1 MIEVRDLVKSYG
13 GKRVL
18 DGLTFTAAPGRVTA
32 FLGPNGA
39 GKSTTLRMVL
49 GLGTPD
55 AGSAL
60 VRGVPYAEL
69 RDPLRTVGALLDAS
83 ACHPARSPRAHLA
96 WLARTHR
103 LPSARVSQVLDLVGL
118 GPAARRPVKGFSLGM
133 RQRLGIAVALLGDP
147 EVLLLDEPMNGLDPE
162 GIQWLRGLLR
172 ALADEGRTVLVSSHL
187 MHEMAVTADHVLVI
201 GRGRVLADGGIDT
214 LVDAAPTGVRLVS
227 PRLGPLSAA
236 LREEGADVTYDDAPE
251 TATVTGIASARI
263 GDIAARHGWSV
274 HELTPLRPSL
284 EEAYLRLTA
293 DAAEYRA
300 AAPDPGQSGQSGQS
314 GRSSQHADGRMEAP
328 AHA

>member
-1 MIEVRDLVKSYG
+1 MIEVSGLMKSYG
-13 GKRVL
+13 GRRVL
-18 DGLTFTAAPGRVTA
+18 DGLSFTAAPGRVTA

-55 AGSAL
+55 AGHAL
-60 VRGVPYAEL
+60 VGGVRYAEL

-83 ACHPARSPRAHLA
+83 ACHPARSPRAHLS

-103 LPSARVSQVLDLVGL
+103 IPRARVEEVLDLVGL
-118 GPAARRPVKGFSLGM
+118 GPAARRPVRGFSLGM

-147 EVLLLDEPMNGLDPE
+147 GTLILDEPMNGLDPE

-172 ALADEGRTVLVSSHL
+172 ALADDGRTVLVSSHL
-187 MHEMAVTADHVLVI
+187 MREMAATADHVLVI
-201 GRGRVLADGGIDT
+201 GRGRVLADGSLASLLETD
-214 LVDAAPTGVRLVS
+214 LPPVRLVS
-227 PRLGPLSAA
+227 PRLDELAGA
-236 LREEGADVTYDDAPE
+236 LREAGAEVTYDAPS
-251 TATVTGIASARI
+251 TGRATVTGLAGARI
-263 GDIAARHGWSV
+263 GDIAARNAWSV

-284 EEAYLRLTA
+284 EETYMRLTA
-293 DAAEYRA
+293 EAVEYRSTPPTVPTPRKA
-300 AAPDPGQSGQSGQS
+300 AA
-314 GRSSQHADGRMEAP
+314 

>member
-1 MIEVRDLVKSYG
+1 MIEVSGLVKSYG
-13 GKRVL
+13 GRRVL

-55 AGSAL
+55 AGHAL
-60 VRGVPYAEL
+60 VHGVRYAAL

-83 ACHPARSPRAHLA
+83 ACHPARSPRAHLS

-103 LPSARVSQVLDLVGL
+103 IPHARVDEVLDLVGL
-118 GPAARRPVKGFSLGM
+118 GPAARRPVRGFSLGM

-147 EVLLLDEPMNGLDPE
+147 GTLLLDEPMNGLDPE

-187 MHEMAVTADHVLVI
+187 MREMAVTADHVLVI
-201 GRGRVLADGGIDT
+201 GRGRVLADGGLAALLDT
-214 LVDAAPTGVRLVS
+214 DLPPVRLVT
-227 PRLGPLSAA
+227 PRLDELAGA
-236 LREEGADVTYDDAPE
+236 LRAEGGQVTYESTPR
-251 TATVTGIASARI
+251 TALVTGLPSTRI
-263 GDIAARHGWSV
+263 GDIAARNAWSV

-284 EEAYLRLTA
+284 EEAYMRLTEEA
-293 DAAEYRA
+293 VEYRA
-300 AAPDPGQSGQSGQS
+300 ATVGPTTPRVQETV
-314 GRSSQHADGRMEAP
+314 HA
-328 AHA
+328 

>member
-1 MIEVRDLVKSYG
+1 MIEVSGLVKSYG
-13 GKRVL
+13 GRRVL
-18 DGLTFTAAPGRVTA
+18 DGLSFTAAPGRVTA

-55 AGSAL
+55 AGHAL
-60 VRGVPYAEL
+60 VHGVRYAEL

-83 ACHPARSPRAHLA
+83 ACHPARSPRAHLS

-103 LPSARVSQVLDLVGL
+103 IPHARVTEVLDLVGL
-118 GPAARRPVKGFSLGM
+118 GPAARRPVRGFSLGM

-147 EVLLLDEPMNGLDPE
+147 ETLLLDEPMNGLDPE

-187 MHEMAVTADHVLVI
+187 MREMAVTADHVLVI
-201 GRGRVLADGGIDT
+201 GRGRVLADGGLAAFLDT
-214 LVDAAPTGVRLVS
+214 DLPPVRLVT
-227 PRLGPLSAA
+227 PRLDELAGA
-236 LREEGADVTYDDAPE
+236 LREEGGRVTYDSAPR
-251 TATVTGIASARI
+251 TATVTGLPSTRI
-263 GDIAARHGWSV
+263 GDIAARNAWSV

-284 EEAYLRLTA
+284 EDAYMRLTA
-293 DAAEYRA
+293 EAVEYRA
-300 AAPDPGQSGQSGQS
+300 TAPTTRQ
-314 GRSSQHADGRMEAP
+314 ETL

>member
-13 GKRVL
+13 GRRVL
-18 DGLTFTAAPGRVTA
+18 DGLSFTAAPGSVTA

-69 RDPLRTVGALLDAS
+69 RDPLHTVGALLDAS

-103 LPSARVSQVLDLVGL
+103 VPLARVDEVLGLVGL
-118 GPAARRPVKGFSLGM
+118 ATAARRPVRGFSLGM

-162 GIQWLRGLLR
+162 GIQWLRKLLR

-201 GRGRVLADGGIDT
+201 GRGRVLADGDMASLLTAGP
-214 LVDAAPTGVRLVS
+214 AAVRLVS
-227 PRLGPLSAA
+227 PRLDALAPA
-236 LREEGADVTYDDAPE
+236 LRAEGAQVAYDDAPD
-251 TATVTGIASARI
+251 TATVTGLTGARI
-263 GDIAARHGWSV
+263 GDVAAAHGLSV
-274 HELTPLRPSL
+274 HELTPVRPSL
-284 EEAYLRLTA
+284 EEAYLRLTER
-293 DAAEYRA
+293 AAEYRA
-300 AAPDPGQSGQSGQS
+300 T
-314 GRSSQHADGRMEAP
+314 AP
-328 AHA
+328 AATATAVTSKSDDSRKEAALHA

>member
-1 MIEVRDLVKSYG
+1 MIEVRELVKTYAG
-13 GKRVL
+13 RRVL
-18 DGLTFTAAPGRVTA
+18 DGLSFTAGPGRVTA

-39 GKSTTLRMVL
+39 GKSTTLRMIL

-55 AGSAL
+55 AGSAR

-69 RDPLRTVGALLDAS
+69 RAPLHTVGALLDAS
-83 ACHPARSPRAHLA
+83 ACHPARSPRAHLS

-103 LPSARVSQVLDLVGL
+103 IDPARVNRVLALVGL
-118 GPAARRPVKGFSLGM
+118 ESAARRPVRGFSLGM

-147 EVLLLDEPMNGLDPE
+147 EILLLDEPMNGLDPE

-187 MHEMAVTADHVLVI
+187 MQEMAVTADHVLVI
-201 GRGRVLADGGIDT
+201 GRGRVLADGALT
-214 LVDAAPTGVRLVS
+214 SLVS
-227 PRLGPLSAA
+227 AAADPPAVRIVTPRLEPLAHA
-236 LREEGADVTYDDAPE
+236 LREKGAEVTYGDGPGE
-251 TATVTGIASARI
+251 ATVTGLTGAHI

-274 HELTPLRPSL
+274 HELTPVRPSL

-293 DAAEYRA
+293 TAAEYRA
-300 AAPDPGQSGQSGQS
+300 TAPEALAAHHGDA
-314 GRSSQHADGRMEAP
+314 RKETACHA
-328 AHA
+328 

>member
-18 DGLTFTAAPGRVTA
+18 DGLSFTAAPGRVTA

-55 AGSAL
+55 AGTAL
-60 VRGVPYAEL
+60 VHGVPYAEL
-69 RDPLRTVGALLDAS
+69 RDPLRAVGALLDAS

-103 LPSARVSQVLDLVGL
+103 LPAARVDEVLRLVGL
-118 GPAARRPVKGFSLGM
+118 EPAAHRPVKGFSLGM

-147 EVLLLDEPMNGLDPE
+147 EVLLLDEPMNGLDPQ

-172 ALADEGRTVLVSSHL
+172 ALADDGRTVLVSSHL

-201 GRGRVLADGGIDT
+201 GRGRVLADGTVASLLDS
-214 LVDAAPTGVRLVS
+214 APAPVRLVT
-227 PRLGPLSAA
+227 PRLGPLADA
-236 LREEGADVTYDDAPE
+236 LRAQGADVAYDDGAPGA
-251 TATVTGIASARI
+251 ATVTGLTSARI
-263 GDIAARHGWSV
+263 GDAAARLGVSV
-274 HELTPLRPSL
+274 HELTPLRPTL
-284 EEAYLRLTA
+284 EEAYLRLTT

-300 AAPDPGQSGQSGQS
+300 APAPFDPE
-314 GRSSQHADGRMEAP
+314 RTPLHA
-328 AHA
+328 